1 MAIQFKNLVDVFE
14 QRTGAIATDAYTLTV
29 STEQTSGATP
39 NPGTGGLKV
48 QYYSVSS
55 GTTHGFGLVAGTSS
69 SDFLTSGPMHFY
81 TNSDLDTKN
90 ATGFAMVLD
99 TNQRLGIGTTTPTSK
114 LQVNTGTDINAQI
127 GLDSFG
133 SFKLGDVS
141 GNYTG
146 RGVYY
151 DGFPGSEDL
160 NVITSTFRI
169 SGNSGEGIKV
179 DSSGDVQLSNAFGVV
194 LTIDST
200 NSNVGIGTTN
210 PNAKLDVDG
219 KIRIGDAFTPSATT
233 NYGNILNLIAGANNN
248 GQTNGITFHENTS
261 GFGMK
266 LGYDGTGQGATNAIR
281 VYNDQDNSIFSFQNG
296 GNLGVGIDAPLAKL
310 DVSGKTFI
318 REGLVV
324 SPFPNNVQ
332 VDNSS
337 VVIGAG
343 NNDIVSGSDHC
354 LTVGNNNQILSDS
367 DRSVSFG
374 NSNTTRESNNTL
386 VAGTGNALENS
397 SNSHVIGSNNQGG
410 DLYVGQSANIEIG
423 INSSAVIGSDNKAL
437 GRVNPSNNT
446 RLNSGLIF
454 IIGHDNDATAANTNS
469 FMFGYNI
476 SNTTPSDPE
485 NNYHQN
491 DFSIGGDLTMVDKT
505 MTLGYRNDASS
516 YPAENNTAGLGATK
530 FVVAT
535 GSSTTSN
542 ANAILI
548 TEGGINK
555 SNTAQVPRIVLPSV
569 VGFNFANDAAAA
581 TGGIPV
587 GGLYHSSGT
596 LKIRLT

>member
-1 MAIQFKNLVDVFE
+1 MAKKYITNELEIDQESGNGRGFFHYSVNGKTSSTGNFNPDNGTPGLWLEGFDTEAGGVFMNGNTFALWSPGDNDLLKIYDEDGFVQKLTITGSGSIKTNGSITAGENLSANDLALDVR
-14 QRTGAIATDAYTLTV
+14 QKAYV
-29 STEQTSGATP
+29 RSGLVISP
-39 NPGTGGLKV
+39 NP
-48 QYYSVSS
+48 S
-55 GTTHGFGLVAGTSS
+55 
-69 SDFLTSGPMHFY
+69 
-81 TNSDLDTKN
+81 
-90 ATGFAMVLD
+90 
-99 TNQRLGIGTTTPTSK
+99 
-114 LQVNTGTDINAQI
+114 
-127 GLDSFG
+127 
-133 SFKLGDVS
+133 
-141 GNYTG
+141 
-146 RGVYY
+146 
-151 DGFPGSEDL
+151 
-160 NVITSTFRI
+160 
-169 SGNSGEGIKV
+169 
-179 DSSGDVQLSNAFGVV
+179 
-194 LTIDST
+194 
-200 NSNVGIGTTN
+200 
-210 PNAKLDVDG
+210 
-219 KIRIGDAFTPSATT
+219 
-233 NYGNILNLIAGANNN
+233 
-248 GQTNGITFHENTS
+248 
-261 GFGMK
+261 
-266 LGYDGTGQGATNAIR
+266 
-281 VYNDQDNSIFSFQNG
+281 
-296 GNLGVGIDAPLAKL
+296 
-310 DVSGKTFI
+310 
-318 REGLVV
+318 
-324 SPFPNNVQ
+324 NVQ

-374 NSNTTRESNNTL
+374 NSNTTRSSDNTL

-410 DLYVGQSANIEIG
+410 DLYVGQSANVEIG

-437 GRVNPSNNT
+437 GRIDPGNNT

-491 DFSIGGDLTMVDKT
+491 DFSIGGDLTMVNKT

-555 SNTAQVPRIVLPSV
+555 SNTAQVPRIILPSV

>member
-1 MAIQFKNLVDVFE
+1 MAKKYITNELEIDQESGNGKGYFHYSVNGKTPATGSFNPDNGSPGLWVEGFGFEAGGVFMNGNTFALWSPGDNDLFKIYDEDSFSSGPRL
-14 QRTGAIATDAYTLTV
+14 TLT
-29 STEQTSGATP
+29 
-39 NPGTGGLKV
+39 GTGSL
-48 QYYSVSS
+48 
-55 GTTHGFGLVAGTSS
+55 
-69 SDFLTSGPMHFY
+69 
-81 TNSDLDTKN
+81 
-90 ATGFAMVLD
+90 
-99 TNQRLGIGTTTPTSK
+99 
-114 LQVNTGTDINAQI
+114 
-127 GLDSFG
+127 
-133 SFKLGDVS
+133 
-141 GNYTG
+141 
-146 RGVYY
+146 
-151 DGFPGSEDL
+151 
-160 NVITSTFRI
+160 
-169 SGNSGEGIKV
+169 
-179 DSSGDVQLSNAFGVV
+179 
-194 LTIDST
+194 
-200 NSNVGIGTTN
+200 
-210 PNAKLDVDG
+210 
-219 KIRIGDAFTPSATT
+219 
-233 NYGNILNLIAGANNN
+233 
-248 GQTNGITFHENTS
+248 QTNGSITSNSAITAGETLSANT
-261 GFGMK
+261 
-266 LGYDGTGQGATNAIR
+266 
-281 VYNDQDNSIFSFQNG
+281 
-296 GNLGVGIDAPLAKL
+296 LAL
-310 DVSGKTFI
+310 DVKQKAYV
-318 REGLVV
+318 RAGLVV

-374 NSNTTRESNNTL
+374 NSNTTRSSDNTL

-410 DLYVGQSANIEIG
+410 DLYVGQSANVEIG

-437 GRVNPSNNT
+437 GRIDPGNNT

-476 SNTTPSDPE
+476 SNTTPGNPE

-491 DFSIGGDLTMVDKT
+491 DFSIGGDLTMVNKT

-530 FVVAT
+530 FVIAT

-542 ANAILI
+542 ANALLI
-548 TEGGINK
+548 TEGGVNK

-569 VGFNFANDAAAA
+569 VGFNFASDAAAA